1 MLTQGIIYL
10 AAAVIGVAIVRRA
23 GFGSILGY
31 LLAGVAIGPAG
42 LKLVSDVEDTLHFAE
57 LGVLMMLFVI
67 GLELK
72 PSRLWLLRKPIFI
85 SGGLQVLLST
95 AALAAL
101 GIGLGLDTATAAVI
115 GVILALSSTAFV
127 LQMLAERNELATK
140 RGRAAFTILLFQDLA
155 VIPLLALLPLLG
167 AGGSQTPVELLSGA
181 GIAVAAIGG
190 LLVGGRFLLRPVL
203 RFAARSG
210 ATEIFTATALLVVI
224 GSAGLM
230 GWAGLSMGLGTFL
243 AGVLLADSEYRHALE
258 ADLEPFK
265 GLLLGLFFI
274 AVGMSMDL
282 SIIVAQPTV
291 VVGLTLA
298 LLAVKGAAIWMAAR
312 LSGTS
317 ADDARGLAFTLPQ
330 GGEFAFVLAGVALGA
345 GIITLPQQNMLIVV
359 VTLSMALTPFLVQ
372 LNAVIDG
379 RSSSTEREF
388 DTMEDE
394 SNPVIIAGF
403 GRFGQ
408 ITGRILSSMGI
419 GFTALE
425 SSSAQVDFVRRF
437 GNRVFYGDVT
447 RADLLHAAGAGQAKL
462 LLLAI
467 DDPEKSVA
475 VVRTVKEHY
484 PDLPIVARARD
495 RQHAMALMDLGINDP
510 IRETY
515 HSGLKAAEETLARLG
530 VRSPHS
536 WVQTFAEHDEKTLL
550 RQKEHHKDETALIQS
565 ARDAAAELE
574 TLFKDDASKR

>member
-1 MLTQGIIYL
+1 MLTQGIVYL
-10 AAAVIGVAIVRRA
+10 LAAVIGVAIVRRA

-72 PSRLWLLRKPIFI
+72 PSRLWLLRKPIFV

-95 AALAAL
+95 AALALL
-101 GIGLGLDTATAAVI
+101 GVSLGLSTATAAVI

-127 LQMLAERNELATK
+127 LQMLAERKELTTK

-167 AGGSQTPVELLSGA
+167 AQGSQTPAELLSGT

-230 GWAGLSMGLGTFL
+230 DWAGLSMGLGTFL

-282 SIIVAQPTV
+282 GIVVAQPAV
-291 VVGLTLA
+291 VIGLTLS
-298 LLAVKGAAIWMAAR
+298 LLVVKGAAIWLAAR
-312 LSGTS
+312 LSGAS
-317 ADDARGLAFTLPQ
+317 GDDARGLAFTLPQ

-372 LNAVIDG
+372 LNAMIDQ
-379 RSSSTEREF
+379 RASRTERDF
-388 DTMEDE
+388 DSMEDE
-394 SNPVIIAGF
+394 NNPVIIAGF

-437 GNRVFYGDVT
+437 GNRVFYGDVA
-447 RADLLHAAGAGQAKL
+447 RPELLHAAGAGQAKL

-484 PDLPIVARARD
+484 PDLPIIARARD
-495 RQHAMALMDLGINDP
+495 RQHALALMDLGISDP

-536 WVQTFAEHDEKTLL
+536 WVRTFEKHDEKTLQ
-550 RQKEHHKDETALIQS
+550 RQKEHHTDESALIQS
-565 ARDAAAELE
+565 AREAAAELE
-574 TLFKDDASKR
+574 ALFKDDASKR